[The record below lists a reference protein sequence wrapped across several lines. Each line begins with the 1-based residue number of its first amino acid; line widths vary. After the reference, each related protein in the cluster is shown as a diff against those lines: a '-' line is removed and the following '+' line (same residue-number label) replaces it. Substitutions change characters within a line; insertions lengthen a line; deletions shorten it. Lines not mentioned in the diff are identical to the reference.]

1 MGEGN
6 DRPPD
11 GASVG
16 NMLAVDLVKQIV
28 ILNESMER
36 NRELFEGIAESLAE
50 LAGYHEVFQRACEL
64 VVERVEDGS
73 KSKWTIADFADCVV
87 EAADEIMPP
96 DDEPGDEDPL
106 IEKRR

>member
-6 DRPPD
+6 DKPQD

-16 NMLAVDLVKQIV
+16 NLLAVDLLKQIV
-28 ILNESMER
+28 LLNENMER
-36 NRELFEGIAESLAE
+36 NRELLEGIAESLE
-50 LAGYHEVFQRACEL
+50 GLAGYHEVFQRACEL

-73 KSKWTIADFADCVV
+73 KSKWTVADFADCVV
-87 EAADEIMPP
+87 EAADEIMPA
-96 DDEPGDEDPL
+96 DEEPGDEDPL